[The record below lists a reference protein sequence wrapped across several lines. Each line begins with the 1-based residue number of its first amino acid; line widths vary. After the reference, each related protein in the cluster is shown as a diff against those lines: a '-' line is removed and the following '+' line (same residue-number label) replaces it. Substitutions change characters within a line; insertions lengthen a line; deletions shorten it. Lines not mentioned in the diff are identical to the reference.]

1 MVTVRLPA
9 SLQPLAG
16 GAASVESDGATLR
29 ALIDDLE
36 RRFPDLG
43 ERLLEAGAIRG
54 DVMIAVGAD
63 ETRELDAPLPDGAEV
78 HILPAIAGG

>member
-16 GAASVESDGATLR
+16 GVASVESNGMTLR
-29 ALIDDLE
+29 SVIDDLD
-36 RRFPDLG
+36 RRFPGMG
-43 ERLLEAGAIRG
+43 ERLIEAGAIRG
-54 DVMIAVGAD
+54 DVIIAVGSD
-63 ETRELDAPLPDGAEV
+63 ETRDLDAPLPDGAEV

>member
-16 GAASVESDGATLR
+16 GAASVQSGGATLR
-29 ALIDDLE
+29 AVIDDLE
-36 RRFPDLG
+36 RHFPGMG
-43 ERLLEAGAIRG
+43 ERLVEAGAVRG
-54 DVMIAVGAD
+54 DVMIAVGSD
-63 ETRELDAPLPDGAEV
+63 ETRDLDAPLPDGAEV

>member
-16 GAASVESDGATLR
+16 GAARVESDGATLR
-29 ALIDDLE
+29 AVFDDLD
-36 RRFPDLG
+36 RRFPG
-43 ERLLEAGAIRG
+43 IAERLLEAGAVRG
-54 DVMIAVGAD
+54 DVMIAVGSD
-63 ETRELDAPLPDGAEV
+63 ETRDLDAPLPDDSEV